1 MRGSGVELYR
11 TGWFGWDG
19 QVDAYKCWG
28 SCFASL
34 KTRRDGNERKYNN
47 ENERIITKQ
56 LQRTDLTMSAGEVN
70 IHSIPRSKVASAFG
84 SEPVPQSEENLPAKL
99 NVHSSFLTEDP
110 SRGGVQAYMYALGLS
125 PEDLHKAQ
133 VCIASVWFE
142 GNPCNT
148 HLNDFG
154 KIVKKG
160 VQDAGM
166 IGFQTAT
173 VGVR

>member
-1 MRGSGVELYR
+1 M
-11 TGWFGWDG
+11 
-19 QVDAYKCWG
+19 
-28 SCFASL
+28 
-34 KTRRDGNERKYNN
+34 NNN
-47 ENERIITKQ
+47 ENERIVTKQ
-56 LQRTDLTMSAGEVN
+56 LQLTDLTMSAGEVN